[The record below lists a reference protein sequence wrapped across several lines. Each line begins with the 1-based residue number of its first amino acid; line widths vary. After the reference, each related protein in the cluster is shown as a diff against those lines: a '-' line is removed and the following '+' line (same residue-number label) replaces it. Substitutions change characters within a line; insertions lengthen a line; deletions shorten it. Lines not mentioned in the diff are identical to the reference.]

1 MGCSVRKVRSLWI
14 GGWGVG
20 IRMVRCF
27 HRPYLHRFSRPFPF
41 FHPSIHHPGLQAVS
55 HHAAL
60 SPFTQIRSWRIRT
73 PWTQK
78 RGGLKK
84 EVMEGEKLALFTL
97 GSRHYYLLFIT
108 RCDVRDFF
116 SFFAAE
122 KRSAHLRSMA
132 IWKRRFRIVESL
144 EAACSVNKHRQTVL
158 TKSRPCYHVCQL
170 SRKAFPHE

>member
-41 FHPSIHHPGLQAVS
+41 FHPCIHHPGLQAVS

-84 EVMEGEKLALFTL
+84 KWWRGKNWPCLRSVLGITTFSSSPAAMWGIFFLFSPPKKDRHTWDRWLFESAASGLSNPWKPLAL
-97 GSRHYYLLFIT
+97 
-108 RCDVRDFF
+108 
-116 SFFAAE
+116 
-122 KRSAHLRSMA
+122 
-132 IWKRRFRIVESL
+132 
-144 EAACSVNKHRQTVL
+144 
-158 TKSRPCYHVCQL
+158 
-170 SRKAFPHE
+170 